1 MPILSMQAISSS
13 RLRVAL
19 FAALAVVLVWEVT
32 SRSVVAYL
40 ANADAGRALHI
51 RSHQSTALLNLVQEK
66 LNIEREKQAATSPST
81 AAGDNA
87 GPATDEP
94 ANAGPASTGPSNNL
108 FSAASL
114 AQAFEGFKGPG
125 QQNPGGGGPIQSG
138 ESGGSP
144 GTEKP
149 SRPNPE
155 ADANNQT
162 RAMAERALLED
173 PLNARALRVLG
184 QIADGSNDEPRAWR
198 FMRASARLSLNET
211 FAVFWLMRKSAEK
224 REYGTAMYYAD
235 VLLRTRPQLIGYAMP
250 ILAQIAEDKEASGG
264 LKRLLSDNPP
274 WRAQFFDALPNGISD
289 ARTPLD
295 LLLAVRDSRVPPTS
309 ADLRTYLNFLIGHK
323 FYALAYYTW
332 LQFLPAEQLNG
343 LGLVFN
349 GGFETVPSGL
359 PFDWMITPGA
369 GVTIDIGPT
378 PDRDRERALSVGFE
392 DGRVEF
398 HGITEL
404 IVLAPAS
411 YRFEAKYKG
420 TLLSARGLKWRVTCA
435 GRETES
441 IGESDMVRGIA
452 STWKDIEFSFA
463 VPGADCPA
471 QYLRL
476 DLEARMASEQFISGT
491 VWFDDLQIS
500 RIGDTTTGQ
509 LH

>member
-1 MPILSMQAISSS
+1 MPILRSRTILSS

-19 FAALAVVLVWEVT
+19 FATLAVVLAWEVT
-32 SRSVVAYL
+32 SRSLAAYL
-40 ANADAGRALHI
+40 ANVDAAQALHI
-51 RSHQSTALLNLVQEK
+51 RSHQSEALLNLVQEK
-66 LNIEREKQAATSPST
+66 LNIEQEKQAAGENT
-81 AAGDNA
+81 
-87 GPATDEP
+87 GPAI
-94 ANAGPASTGPSNNL
+94 TGPSNNL

-125 QQNPGGGGPIQSG
+125 QQDPRAGGPIASG
-138 ESGGSP
+138 ESGGGLGMGS
-144 GTEKP
+144 GAEKP
-149 SRPNPE
+149 SRPNPG
-155 ADANNQT
+155 ADGNNQI
-162 RAMAERALLED
+162 RPMAERALRED
-173 PLNARALRVLG
+173 PLNARALRILG
-184 QIADGSNDEPRAWR
+184 QIADRSNDEPRAWR
-198 FMRASARLSLNET
+198 FMRASAHLSLNET
-211 FAVFWLMRKSAEK
+211 FAVFWMMSKSAEK
-224 REYGTAMYYAD
+224 QEYGTAMYYAD

-264 LKRLLSDNPP
+264 LKKLLYDNPP
-274 WRAQFFDALPNGISD
+274 WRAQFFDALPNGITD

-332 LQFLPAEQLNG
+332 LQFLPPEQLNG
-343 LGLVFN
+343 VGLVFN

-359 PFDWMITPGA
+359 PFDWMMTPGA

-404 IVLAPAS
+404 IMLTPAT

-452 STWKDIEFSFA
+452 STWKDIEFSFT
-463 VPGADCPA
+463 VPSADCPA

-476 DLEARMASEQFISGT
+476 DLDARMASEQFISGA

-500 RIGDTTTGQ
+500 RIGDTTTEE